1 MFHYVPM
8 FFDRSCYDHCRNIP
22 SHDFYKPRTSKDTL
36 LVGSNNTRMAP
47 LIHAIRRVWGCF
59 NVFDV
64 ILKQPAVFFDEKTRL
79 ITSLPLSDLWW
90 GFNASRLS
98 LAPHMWHI
106 PVQKKR
112 RPPPGQKS
120 ESKAVSFFTDRCASM
135 PVVIRFLNG
144 ISRVLSH
151 QITDWSACG
160 GDKTRNALFCWL
172 ELAML
177 LNGDWILW
185 IPMRANETCVNPVF
199 IALILFERP
208 NDYISW
214 LIQVHG
220 LSFSSQ
226 V

>member
-1 MFHYVPM
+1 MFLCFLTDHVMTIVGISPVMIFTNHALARIHSLWDPITQGWPHWSTRSAESGAASM
-8 FFDRSCYDHCRNIP
+8 FLMWFWNS
-22 SHDFYKPRTSKDTL
+22 
-36 LVGSNNTRMAP
+36 
-47 LIHAIRRVWGCF
+47 RRF
-59 NVFDV
+59 
-64 ILKQPAVFFDEKTRL
+64 FFDEKTRL
-79 ITSLPLSDLWW
+79 ITSLSLSDLWW

-106 PVQKKR
+106 PVQKKKR

-135 PVVIRFLNG
+135 PMVIRFLNG

-177 LNGDWILW
+177 LHGDWILW

>member
-79 ITSLPLSDLWW
+79 ITSLPSSDLWW

-106 PVQKKR
+106 PVQKKKGAR
-112 RPPPGQKS
+112 LPAKSQNQRPCHSSPTDVLLCRWWSDSLMVYPASFHIKS
-120 ESKAVSFFTDRCASM
+120 LTDPHVA
-135 PVVIRFLNG
+135 VIRPETPCFVDLN
-144 ISRVLSH
+144 
-151 QITDWSACG
+151 
-160 GDKTRNALFCWL
+160 
-172 ELAML
+172 
-177 LNGDWILW
+177 
-185 IPMRANETCVNPVF
+185 
-199 IALILFERP
+199 
-208 NDYISW
+208 
-214 LIQVHG
+214 
-220 LSFSSQ
+220 
-226 V
+226 

>member
-64 ILKQPAVFFDEKTRL
+64 ILKQPAAFFGEKTRL
-79 ITSLPLSDLWW
+79 INYILTLIRIVMRFQCFQAISCT
-90 GFNASRLS
+90 
-98 LAPHMWHI
+98 PHVAH
-106 PVQKKR
+106 PGPKKKR

-135 PVVIRFLNG
+135 PMVIRFLNG
-144 ISRVLSH
+144 I
-151 QITDWSACG
+151 
-160 GDKTRNALFCWL
+160 
-172 ELAML
+172 
-177 LNGDWILW
+177 
-185 IPMRANETCVNPVF
+185 IP
-199 IALILFERP
+199 RP
-208 NDYISW
+208 FTSN
-214 LIQVHG
+214 H
-220 LSFSSQ
+220 
-226 V
+226 